1 MRKTPLCHGL
11 PVPKKFR
18 KQVNKKLG
26 RKGRPSRQL
35 SVAKSTDE
43 ATENVRVSP
52 KTVKKL
58 IHRLT
63 KVKVPV
69 SPKTVNPRL
78 KKAKVPV
85 SPKTVANPASK
96 LTKVS
101 RPVLSLKKVSKPL
114 RKVSRPVLKFEKVS
128 SSLQEVSEPAIAFG
142 IVRELVKTVCAP
154 SEPECLDQINH
165 TLEQIFEPNVTL
177 ETAPVPILRKLS
189 EHYDLLLEKIAEAHG
204 PQLFEQPSEIILVS
218 ADSETEKSQ
227 GIEIN
232 ISCNWLLSGLTLLV
246 LALANPAFAGA
257 MAPVVHV
264 PSGAFHF

>member
-154 SEPECLDQINH
+154 AERECLDQINQ
-165 TLEQIFEPNVTL
+165 TLDKILFEPNVTL
-177 ETAPVPILRKLS
+177 ETASVPILRKLS
-189 EHYDLLLEKIAEAHG
+189 EHYDLLLEKISE
-204 PQLFEQPSEIILVS
+204 PLEQPSQMIMIS